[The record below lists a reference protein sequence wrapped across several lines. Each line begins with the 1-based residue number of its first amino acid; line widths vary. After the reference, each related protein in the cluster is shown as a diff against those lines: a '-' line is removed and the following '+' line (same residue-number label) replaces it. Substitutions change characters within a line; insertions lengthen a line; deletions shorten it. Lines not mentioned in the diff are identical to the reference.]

1 MFKDIGV
8 KIKSVAKLYLILT
21 TIVTT
26 FIGGMVY
33 GAIENNMGSSVILM
47 IICLTVSVSLG
58 FVMGYI
64 GAMFLYAYGE
74 LVDNLQQIN
83 KKLDFHE

>member
-47 IICLTVSVSLG
+47 IICLMVSVSLG